1 MQRDFSLNHWDSI
14 YSFSLRIQYTKL
26 QCCSFET
33 LRAQWAIR
41 DYLNERFPNDKLL
54 KLLVKYHSIIKS
66 VATPKRQIKKVVSK
80 MKSEIRTE
88 TSWMDQA
95 GTNFRRLQSFSIQ
108 RPENWWKEKVGCR
121 FHQIRVQI

>member
-1 MQRDFSLNHWDSI
+1 M
-14 YSFSLRIQYTKL
+14 
-26 QCCSFET
+26 
-33 LRAQWAIR
+33 R

-66 VATPKRQIKKVVSK
+66 VATPKRQIEKCRLKD
-80 MKSEIRTE
+80 EIRN
-88 TSWMDQA
+88 
-95 GTNFRRLQSFSIQ
+95 TNRNLLDGPERKE

>member
-1 MQRDFSLNHWDSI
+1 M
-14 YSFSLRIQYTKL
+14 L

-66 VATPKRQIKKVVSK
+66 VATPKRQIEKCGLKD
-80 MKSEIRTE
+80 EIRH
-88 TSWMDQA
+88 
-95 GTNFRRLQSFSIQ
+95 TNRNLLDVPGWHTLPQNTKF
-108 RPENWWKEKVGCR
+108 
-121 FHQIRVQI
+121 